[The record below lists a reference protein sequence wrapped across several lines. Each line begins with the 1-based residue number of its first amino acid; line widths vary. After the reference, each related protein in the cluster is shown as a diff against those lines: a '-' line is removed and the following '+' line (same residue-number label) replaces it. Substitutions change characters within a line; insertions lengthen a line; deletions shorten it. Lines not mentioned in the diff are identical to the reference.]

1 VTTTEFRERPRV
13 EELPD
18 LWRKKAKELRP
29 YTQSAATAF
38 ERAAT
43 ELEQALNSYHHETLS
58 LTEAA
63 RESGYS
69 VEYLGRLVRHGMI
82 PNPGKKGSPRIRRCD
97 LPRKPGGAA
106 ADAKPRTEGD
116 SVQVESRSRSP

>member
-29 YTQSAATAF
+29 YT
-38 ERAAT
+38 
-43 ELEQALNSYHHETLS
+43 H

-106 ADAKPRTEGD
+106 ADARPRTEGD